1 MKRGVAVMTV
11 MDLFNFVIDQNI
23 ADDDVDDYLEKR
35 FSKRCWRMEIHSQM
49 MMTYLQQSWCRRWIM
64 RSS

>member
-23 ADDDVDDYLEKR
+23 ADDDVE
-35 FSKRCWRMEIHSQM
+35 WR
-49 MMTYLQQSWCRRWIM
+49 
-64 RSS
+64 